1 MIKKDT
7 EVFSGQDILDI
18 LKNDIDVYTSH
29 TCFNEF
35 FTCEFAPYSINTT
48 EKAIN
53 DLKKFVNNT
62 KLDGFKT
69 SINGTMG
76 AIELVKNVQLDHYG
90 ELLINLNDPVDVAN
104 QVIYIRAE
112 NIFNDLLYRA
122 DLEQENPL
130 NDANKYAFK
139 QAVNDLMKEGF

>member
-1 MIKKDT
+1 MIKNDT
-7 EVFSGQDILDI
+7 EVFSGQDILDT
-18 LKNDIDVYTSH
+18 LKNDVDVYTSR
-29 TCFNEF
+29 TCLNEF
-35 FTCEFAPYSINTT
+35 FTCEFSPYSINTT
-48 EKAIN
+48 KKAIN

-90 ELLINLNDPVDVAN
+90 ELLINLSDPVDVAN

-112 NIFNDLLYRA
+112 NIFNDLLNRA
-122 DLEQENPL
+122 DLEQESPL
-130 NDANKYAFK
+130 NDANKRAFK
-139 QAVNDLMKEGF
+139 QAINDLMKEGF